1 MAYTKTSNLQ
11 SDFDE
16 DEMVTVSMKKPTGIG
31 VASDTEVEDPSSVR
45 EMHIVATCDGCI
57 HQHVCKYKD
66 KYDIFKRDIEEA
78 YEDACGSEFMDLV
91 ANIAC
96 GYYFI
101 PDKV

>member
-11 SDFDE
+11 SDFNS

-31 VASDTEVEDPSSVR
+31 VESDTKVKNPESIR

-57 HQHVCKYKD
+57 HQHVCKYKE
-66 KYDIFKRDIEEA
+66 KYEVFQCNIEDAYEEA
-78 YEDACGSEFMDLV
+78 SGSEFMDLV

-96 GYYFI
+96 GYYFT